1 MNPKVVEL
9 LWSLLKHALIVGAVA
24 FLVALGQAMAGA
36 DWSGYGPFVGPVVI
50 PAVVLLLST
59 LVKALQKGVELKLRR
74 DDPPGEGDDPFLPF
88 GGGGGAA

>member
-9 LWSLLKHALIVGAVA
+9 LWSLLKHAAIVGAVA
-24 FLVALGQAMAGA
+24 FLVALGQALAGA

-74 DDPPGEGDDPFLPF
+74 DDPPNGDESDPFLPF
-88 GGGGGAA
+88 GGGAA